1 MLTPAVILTARVHDI
16 GKIGVLDS
24 ILNKPDRLTPEEKRI
39 MDSHVEC
46 GAELIA
52 RYSDFARGV
61 EIVLHHHERWDG
73 LGYPKGLKGLDIP
86 FLARLPNRAGE
97 TVLTGQH
104 IANRRRPYPRI
115 SWAIQGSSLNQ
126 IRPGLVA
133 DPHVDNPIELAGS
146 KLGPARDRSAC
157 GHPQFVNHITHLH
170 VPALQCPHLLAQGAA

>member
-24 ILNKPDRLTPEEKRI
+24 ILNKPGRLTPEEKRI

-86 FLARLPNRAGE
+86 FGAR
-97 TVLTGQH
+97 V
-104 IANRRRPYPRI
+104 IAVVDSFDVMTSDRPYRAAMSILPATRI
-115 SWAIQGSSLNQ
+115 LCEGRGQQREPTLVDAFVRYIAATEAAKTSPSLS
-126 IRPGLVA
+126 R
-133 DPHVDNPIELAGS
+133 
-146 KLGPARDRSAC
+146 
-157 GHPQFVNHITHLH
+157 
-170 VPALQCPHLLAQGAA
+170 